1 MDVYRSL
8 VVATLDRRLVRVS
21 PYRKRTY
28 GDAHDTLVVN
38 QDLVISI
45 PLLARRLAIR
55 QRGDDVVQKLV
66 PLLDPA
72 RLGDHLQSAAVL
84 QVAPCESATH
94 AFGMEVTDHDRV
106 SGPDL
111 DQEREEGAARAA
123 GPARSEAAVL
133 PVGPPGHGRAPYIPW
148 VLPIASA
155 GGELA

>member
-1 MDVYRSL
+1 MDVYRSF
-8 VVATLDRRLVRVS
+8 VVATLDRRLVRVLT
-21 PYRKRTY
+21 RQKTHTY
-28 GDAHDTLVVN
+28 GDAHDTLVVD

-66 PLLDPA
+66 PLLDLT

-84 QVAPCESATH
+84 APSESATH

-123 GPARSEAAVL
+123 GPARSEAAML
-133 PVGPPGHGRAPYIPW
+133 PVGPPGHGRAPCIPW